1 MSFSSDVKRELLSY
15 EYKNR
20 HCLTAALEAVIN
32 IDGYIGADNGHKLII
47 VHNENTDVLG
57 AAQNFINR
65 LFGAEVSCHKGN
77 IIIED
82 EALADK
88 ILDATGIG
96 YDRGFSIDSPIDPL
110 VVSNSCCKRAYIR
123 TAFLCCGSISDPN
136 KHYHIEFV
144 DNDYEHARSLKE
156 LIGSFD
162 INMKIV
168 ERKNH
173 FVVYCKEAELIVDL
187 LNVMSAHR
195 ALLELENLRVLKGVR
210 NNVNRLVN
218 CETANLGKIVSASL
232 RQIEAINY
240 ISKSKGLDYLPD
252 NLKKMAEMRVMYADA
267 SLKELGEKMI
277 PPVGKSGV
285 NHRLKKICD
294 IADKLKGDNNYG

>member
-1 MSFSSDVKRELLSY
+1 MSFSSDVKKELFAY
-15 EYKNR
+15 DYKNG
-20 HCLTAALEAVIN
+20 HCLIAALAAVIN
-32 IDGYIGADNGHKLII
+32 TNGFTGTYNGRRLIMI
-47 VHNENTDVLG
+47 HNENSAVLDMTKS
-57 AAQNFINR
+57 FIKR
-65 LFGAEVSCHKGN
+65 LFGADVSCQKGN
-77 IIIED
+77 ITIDD
-82 EALADK
+82 EALVDK
-88 ILDATGIG
+88 ILDATGVVC
-96 YDRGFSIDSPIDPL
+96 DTDFSIDSPINL
-110 VVSNSCCKRAYIR
+110 SVVSRNCCKRAYIR
-123 TAFLCCGSISDPN
+123 TAFICCGSVSDPN

-144 DNDYEHARSLKE
+144 DNDYDHARSLKE
-156 LIGSFD
+156 LIGSFG
-162 INMKIV
+162 ITMKIV

-173 FVVYCKEAELIVDL
+173 FVIYCKEAELIVDL

-252 NLKKMAEMRVMYADA
+252 NLKKMAEMRIMYADA
-267 SLKELGEKMI
+267 SLKELGEKMV